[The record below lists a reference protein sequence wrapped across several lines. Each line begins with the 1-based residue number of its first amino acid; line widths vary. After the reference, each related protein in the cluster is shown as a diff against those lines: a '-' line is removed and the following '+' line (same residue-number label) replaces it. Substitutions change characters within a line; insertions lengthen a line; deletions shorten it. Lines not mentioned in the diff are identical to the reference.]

1 MQVIKVASSLGVVEN
16 QTEPQTIQGGIGEEI
31 CNWSRSDW
39 TSSIDF
45 EEVPTCY
52 VCASTKRIPAFE
64 KSFFDHS
71 FHWVRCSDCGL
82 VFQSPRLTKESL
94 DLIYN
99 SELYWHGRSD
109 ANPPPAESAEEL
121 RLGYNNYEMG
131 HPYRMAQA
139 RQRVRALSRH
149 LPPGSR
155 VLEVGCAAGFFL
167 AALKQAG
174 YDATG
179 IELSAAMAEYGR
191 SRLDVDIQLG
201 DFDQLEVPPESYDGI
216 TAWGCDSNFHDV
228 RETYSHMVE
237 ALRPGGILAFNYFDF
252 DHPARILQGSFKQV
266 YNAIYY
272 FNRSNVTRLL
282 NSLGLEIVSH
292 STEFQYTC
300 LEEVA
305 SMTGRRGLQTLA
317 RTLGIQ
323 RSMLRLPIVGSYLLL
338 ARKPPHPARRH

>member
-1 MQVIKVASSLGVVEN
+1 MKVASSLGVVEN
-16 QTEPQTIQGGIGEEI
+16 QTEPQPLSVGSGEEGG
-31 CNWSRSDW
+31 NWSRSGW
-39 TSSIDF
+39 TDSISF
-45 EEVPTCY
+45 EPVPTCY
-52 VCASTKRIPAFE
+52 VCASTTRTPAFDL
-64 KSFFDHS
+64 SFFDHP
-71 FHWVRCSDCGL
+71 FQWVRCSDCGL
-82 VFQSPRLTKESL
+82 VFQSPRLTKGSL

-99 SELYWHGRSD
+99 SELYWRGRSD
-109 ANPPPAESAEEL
+109 ATPPPAESTDEL

-149 LPPGSR
+149 LPTGSR

-167 AALKQAG
+167 SALKQAG
-174 YDATG
+174 FDATG

-191 SRLDVDIQLG
+191 SRLDVDIQVG
-201 DFDQLEVPPESYDGI
+201 DFDQLEIPPGSYDGI
-216 TAWGCDSNFHDV
+216 AAWGCDSNFHDV
-228 RETYSHMVE
+228 RKTYSHMVE

-252 DHPARILQGSFKQV
+252 DHPARILLGSFKRV

-305 SMTGRRGLQTLA
+305 SMTGRRGVQTLA

-338 ARKPPHPARRH
+338 ARKRPHPSRRP

>member
-1 MQVIKVASSLGVVEN
+1 MKVASSLGVVEN
-16 QTEPQTIQGGIGEEI
+16 QTEPQPLPVGSGEEGG
-31 CNWSRSDW
+31 NWSRSGW
-39 TSSIDF
+39 TDSISF
-45 EEVPTCY
+45 EPVPTCY
-52 VCASTKRIPAFE
+52 VCASTTRAPAFDL
-64 KSFFDHS
+64 SFFDHP
-71 FHWVRCSDCGL
+71 FQWVRCSDCGL
-82 VFQSPRLTKESL
+82 VFQSPRLTKGSL

-99 SELYWHGRSD
+99 SELYWRGRSD
-109 ANPPPAESAEEL
+109 ATPPPAESTDEL

-149 LPPGSR
+149 LPTGSR

-167 AALKQAG
+167 SALKQAG
-174 YDATG
+174 FDATG

-191 SRLDVDIQLG
+191 SRLDVDIQVG
-201 DFDQLEVPPESYDGI
+201 DFDQLEIPPGSYDGI
-216 TAWGCDSNFHDV
+216 AAWGCDSNFHDV
-228 RETYSHMVE
+228 RKTYSHMVE

-252 DHPARILQGSFKQV
+252 DHPARILLGSFKRV

-305 SMTGRRGLQTLA
+305 SMTGRRGVQTLA

-338 ARKPPHPARRH
+338 ARKRPHPSRRP